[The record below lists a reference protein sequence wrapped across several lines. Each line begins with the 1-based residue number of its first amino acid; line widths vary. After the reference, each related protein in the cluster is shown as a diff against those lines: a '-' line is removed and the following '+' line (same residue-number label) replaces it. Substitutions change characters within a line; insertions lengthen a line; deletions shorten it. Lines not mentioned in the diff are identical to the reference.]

1 MTFLELYNL
10 LLQRLADGGIEAAE
24 AEAEAALIIGHFS
37 GLGRSDI
44 FLYSDRCLS
53 ATVSP
58 MIIEALE
65 ERLRTRR
72 PLAYILGEQEF
83 WGRSFAVSEA
93 VLVPRPETEV
103 LIEEVL
109 RQFPA
114 PTPACGPQQPLFLD
128 LGTGSGIIAVT
139 LALELP
145 WMRGLALDLEHSALI
160 LARENAHRLG
170 AEGLEFIQADWHS
183 AFIREQ
189 RFSLVTANPPYVA
202 AEVMGS
208 LQPEL
213 RHEPLAALNGG
224 KDGIEEIK
232 RLTNGL
238 PEIISPGGWFF
249 MEIGYD
255 QEDYALQLFKGSKY
269 ERVMIHRDYAGLPRV
284 LQAQVR

>member
-1 MTFLELYNL
+1 MS
-10 LLQRLADGGIEAAE
+10 E
-24 AEAEAALIIGHFS
+24 AEAEAVLIIGRFS

-44 FLYSDRCLS
+44 FLHTRRRLLPE
-53 ATVSP
+53 VSSQI
-58 MIIEALE
+58 MAALE

-93 VLVPRPETEV
+93 VLIPRPETEI

-109 RQFPA
+109 RQFPVPA
-114 PTPACGPQQPLFLD
+114 SACGPRQPLFLD

-139 LALELP
+139 LAMELP
-145 WMRGLALDLEHSALI
+145 WMRGLALDLEYSAL
-160 LARENAHRLG
+160 LQARENARRLR
-170 AEGLEFIQADWHS
+170 AERLEFVQADWHS
-183 AFIREQ
+183 AFIHER

-202 AEVMGS
+202 AEVMDS

-213 RHEPLAALNGG
+213 RHEPLAALDGG
-224 KDGIEEIK
+224 KDGVEEIK
-232 RLTNGL
+232 RLTDGL

-255 QEDYALQLFKGSKY
+255 QEDYVRQLFKGSKY
-269 ERVMIHRDYAGLPRV
+269 ERVMVHRDYAGLPRV

>member
-1 MTFLELYNL
+1 M
-10 LLQRLADGGIEAAE
+10 
-24 AEAEAALIIGHFS
+24 IGHFS
-37 GLGRSDI
+37 GLGRGDI
-44 FLYSDRCLS
+44 FLQANRRSS
-53 ATVSP
+53 AAASSLI
-58 MIIEALE
+58 MEALE

-93 VLVPRPETEV
+93 VLIPRPETEI

-109 RQFPA
+109 RQFATPV
-114 PTPACGPQQPLFLD
+114 PACGPRQPLFLD

-139 LALELP
+139 LAIELP
-145 WMRGLALDLEHSALI
+145 WMRGLALDLEHSAL
-160 LARENAHRLG
+160 LQARENAHRLG
-170 AEGLEFIQADWHS
+170 VEGLEFVQADWHS

-202 AEVMGS
+202 AEVMGR

-213 RHEPLAALNGG
+213 RHEPLAALDGG
-224 KDGIEEIK
+224 KDGIEEIR

-238 PEIISPGGWFF
+238 PEIIYPGGWFF

-255 QEDYALQLFKGSKY
+255 QEDYVLQLFKGSKY
-269 ERVMIHRDYAGLPRV
+269 ERVMVHRDYAGLPRV

>member
-1 MTFLELYNL
+1 MTSLELYNL
-10 LLQRLADGGIEAAE
+10 LLRRLAEGGIETAE
-24 AEAEAALIIGHFS
+24 AEAEAVLIIGRFS
-37 GLGRSDI
+37 GLGRGDI
-44 FLYSDRCLS
+44 FLHARCCLS
-53 ATVSP
+53 AAVCSLI
-58 MIIEALE
+58 MAALE

-93 VLVPRPETEV
+93 VLIPRPETEI

-109 RQFPA
+109 RKFPA
-114 PTPACGPQQPLFLD
+114 PTSASEPRQPLFLD

-139 LALELP
+139 LAMELP
-145 WMRGLALDLEHSALI
+145 WMRGLALDLEYSAL
-160 LARENAHRLG
+160 LQARENARRLR
-170 AEGLEFIQADWHS
+170 AEGLEFVQADWHS
-183 AFIREQ
+183 AFIGER

-202 AEVMGS
+202 AEVMDS

-213 RHEPLAALNGG
+213 CHEPLAALDGG

-232 RLTNGL
+232 RLTDGL

-255 QEDYALQLFKGSKY
+255 QEDYVLQLFKNSKY
-269 ERVMIHRDYAGLPRV
+269 EQVMVHRDYAGLPRV

>member
-1 MTFLELYNL
+1 MTFFELYNL
-10 LLQRLADGGIEAAE
+10 LLQRLAEGGIEAAE
-24 AEAEAALIIGHFS
+24 AEAEALLIIGRFS
-37 GLGRSDI
+37 GLRRGDI
-44 FLYSDRCLS
+44 FLQAHRRPS
-53 ATVSP
+53 AAVISLI
-58 MIIEALE
+58 MEALE

-93 VLVPRPETEV
+93 VLIPRPETEI

-114 PTPACGPQQPLFLD
+114 PIPSCGPRQPLFLD

-139 LALELP
+139 LAMELP
-145 WMRGLALDLEHSALI
+145 WMRGLALDLEHSAL
-160 LARENAHRLG
+160 LQARENARRLG
-170 AEGLEFIQADWHS
+170 AEGLEFVQADWHS
-183 AFIREQ
+183 AFVRGQ

-202 AEVMGS
+202 AEVIGS

-213 RHEPLAALNGG
+213 RYEPLAALDGG
-224 KDGIEEIK
+224 QDGVEEIK
-232 RLTNGL
+232 RLTSGL
-238 PEIISPGGWFF
+238 PDIISPGGWFF

-255 QEDYALQLFKGSKY
+255 QEEYVLQLFKSSKY
-269 ERVMIHRDYAGLPRV
+269 ERVMVHRDYAGLPRV